1 MFLSEGWIKWTC
13 PVWDGSLLIE
23 FPPDCSSPKSS
34 TNYFN
39 VSLWSFWP
47 LAAGSST
54 SGPQFCGWFNTHLFL
69 TFNCNLCRLKTSAVF
84 TLLCPAVIRHVWA
97 QEILIINYIRWLF
110 KIFHSYLTYGVNY
123 TTNCWELHYTIHI
136 FDYSYLTWHYIVQRL
151 VFLVTQCNME
161 MRRTKVSES
170 RAEKSQRIIC
180 LKNDGCT
187 DTLHVHNVLLHQ
199 QARFLHSC
207 TANIHTSL
215 EGNATC
221 QTVKS
226 ISK

>member
-1 MFLSEGWIKWTC
+1 MFPSEGWIKWTC

-54 SGPQFCGWFNTHLFL
+54 SGPLFCGWFNTHLFL

-110 KIFHSYLTYGVNY
+110 KTLPFLSNIWS
-123 TTNCWELHYTIHI
+123 ELHDKLLRTALYNTY
-136 FDYSYLTWHYIVQRL
+136 FWLFLSYMALH
-151 VFLVTQCNME
+151 
-161 MRRTKVSES
+161 
-170 RAEKSQRIIC
+170 
-180 LKNDGCT
+180 CT
-187 DTLHVHNVLLHQ
+187 E
-199 QARFLHSC
+199 ACFSCHS
-207 TANIHTSL
+207 
-215 EGNATC
+215 
-221 QTVKS
+221 V
-226 ISK
+226 